1 MLLNPYLFQD
11 PDDNVKVSKESIT
24 KAGIVYRKRK
34 IYILKKYATHCFDPG
49 NIFDSYVMNTVI
61 VVNTSG

>member
-34 IYILKKYATHCFDPG
+34 IYGRRKKFIY
-49 NIFDSYVMNTVI
+49 
-61 VVNTSG
+61 